1 MWLTGEIL
9 KELGWTAL
17 FLIPKGNTYTRG
29 IGLLETLLKVIEA
42 LKRDWQNK
50 IGMVKRFEKN
60 Y

>member
-29 IGLLETLLKVIEA
+29 IGLLETLLKVVEA
-42 LKRDWQNK
+42 LIDTSLH
-50 IGMVKRFEKN
+50 V
-60 Y
+60 